1 MSNEEKIAALEREV
15 AELKAAVA
23 PKPEPDWRERERA
36 DAEHQD
42 RVHQMRERQANAW
55 MPPSAVQD
63 LVAGEPKGFMAG
75 VVQDNRNAPTSPTG
89 MIPTQREGS
98 AGGSAV
104 SPGTGYV
111 APTPLG
117 PQPGIGWVDAQ
128 MIADEVRQRAE
139 LKRKL
144 GE

>member
-1 MSNEEKIAALEREV
+1 MTNEEKIAALEREM
-15 AELKAAVA
+15 AKLKAAA
-23 PKPEPDWRERERA
+23 EPKPEKTWAEIEREN
-36 DAEHQD
+36 AEHQD
-42 RVHQMRERQANAW
+42 RVHQMRERQANTW
-55 MPPSAVQD
+55 MHPSVVQD
-63 LVAGEPKGFMAG
+63 LVNGEPKGFMSG
-75 VVQDNRNAPTSPTG
+75 VIGDNRNAPTSARG
-89 MIPTQREGS
+89 MIPNSGGG
-98 AGGSAV
+98 GGSAV

-144 GE
+144 GGG